1 MTKRKGTPIPTT
13 TSLVEEALRAADDF
27 MSYPMLIAKTGRSI
41 SQIGAAISWMR
52 RHKAVD
58 SVLVEGRPWWFATP
72 ETDTRS
78 RTVDELI
85 PEDKPRRMTG
95 RRRVPRETNF
105 EQKDS

>member
-13 TSLVEEALRAADDF
+13 TSLVEEALRLADDF
-27 MSYPMLIAKTGRSI
+27 MSYPMLLQASGRST
-41 SQIGAAISWMR
+41 SQVGAALSHLR
-52 RHKAVD
+52 KHKAVD

-78 RTVDELI
+78 HTREEMI

-95 RRRVPRETNF
+95 RRRITPKADT
-105 EQKDS
+105 